1 MTVSLAPATP
11 ADLDALA
18 RLAADAQPYAWTA
31 GQLADSLAAG
41 HWLTTAVDGERI
53 AGFAVVHSLF
63 EDAELL
69 EIVVARPCQ
78 RRGIARQL
86 LAAAVDHARHAG
98 ATRLLLEV
106 RASNDPARALYRTAG
121 FHETGVRRGYY
132 RADHGREDA
141 ILMELPL

>member
-1 MTVSLAPATP
+1 MSLALAPVTQ

-18 RLAADAQPYAWTA
+18 RLAADAQPYAWSTD
-31 GQLADSLAAG
+31 QLAGSLAAG
-41 HWLTTAVDGERI
+41 HWLVQAVEHGMP

-78 RRGIARQL
+78 RRGIGRQL
-86 LAAAVDHARHAG
+86 LAAALAYARAAG

-106 RASNDPARALYRTAG
+106 RASNDSARALYRIAG
-121 FHETGVRRGYY
+121 FHETGVRHGYY
-132 RADHGREDA
+132 RADVGREDA